1 MTLFQSS
8 LITGF
13 IIMFFGIAI
22 ARPSSKLRS
31 SMLGFPRSE
40 LCSYWLVGIATI
52 WFLWRHVAFLS
63 EADFG
68 NYKVLIGAITIGT
81 AGLSFVF
88 AADFLAVRG
97 LAMVILLWSREVLN
111 SAFLHEAGSRLFLVS
126 VVYTLIIFSIYFG
139 AWPYKLRDFI
149 EWLNRKTSRITTL
162 SWVFSWAGLAIITLS
177 FTF

>member
-1 MTLFQSS
+1 
-8 LITGF
+8 
-13 IIMFFGIAI
+13 
-22 ARPSSKLRS
+22 
-31 SMLGFPRSE
+31 MLGFPRSE
-40 LCSYWLVGIATI
+40 LCSYWLVGIATV

-68 NYKVLIGAITIGT
+68 NYKVLIGAVTIGT

-111 SAFLHEAGSRLFLVS
+111 SAFLHEVGSRLFLVS
-126 VVYTLIIFSIYFG
+126 IVYILIVLSIYFG

-149 EWLNRKTSRITTL
+149 EWLNRKTARITIL
-162 SWVFSWAGLAIITLS
+162 AWVFNLAGLAIIALA